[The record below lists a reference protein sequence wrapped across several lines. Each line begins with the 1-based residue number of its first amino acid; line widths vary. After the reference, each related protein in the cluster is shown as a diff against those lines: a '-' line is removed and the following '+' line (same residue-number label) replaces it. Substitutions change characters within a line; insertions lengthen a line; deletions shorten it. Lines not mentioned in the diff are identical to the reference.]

1 MEYYQPNITRNK
13 ARILFN
19 AGFETIDKI
28 AHTAPIE
35 IFRETQI
42 PLEKVVE
49 LQERTPKKNVTLLD
63 FM

>member
-19 AGFETIDKI
+19 SGFSSIEKI
-28 AHTAPIE
+28 AQTNPIE
-35 IFRETQI
+35 IFKETQI

-49 LQERTPKKNVTLLD
+49 LQDRTPKKIVTLLD
-63 FM
+63 FL